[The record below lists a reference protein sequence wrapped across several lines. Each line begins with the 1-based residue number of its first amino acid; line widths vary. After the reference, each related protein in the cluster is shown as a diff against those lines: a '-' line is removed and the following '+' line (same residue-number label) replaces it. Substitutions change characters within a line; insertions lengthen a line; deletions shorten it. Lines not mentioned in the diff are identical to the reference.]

1 MLKDL
6 KEILSG
12 VISVSDLEKS
22 IECALNHEEC
32 DEAIP
37 FIEFEENYVRCEF
50 ETNGK
55 EIGSKEIRITIQ
67 IINGTKYYFLGGAT
81 YERSYRTPSG
91 KIYCDDGM
99 IMDYETR
106 INRFKEALERYIEE

>member
-1 MLKDL
+1 MNKEALKDL

-22 IECALNHEEC
+22 IECALSHEEC

-37 FIEFEENYVRCEF
+37 FIELEENYVHCEF

-55 EIGSKEIRITIQ
+55 EVGSKEIRITIQ
-67 IINGTKYYFLGGAT
+67 IINGTKYY
-81 YERSYRTPSG
+81 
-91 KIYCDDGM
+91 
-99 IMDYETR
+99 
-106 INRFKEALERYIEE
+106 